1 MEVDGD
7 LTDEI
12 MQMSTE
18 DINFRSQMLGK
29 NWKIRF
35 FFRVKFGVFSKRALK
50 IVFEFTLLGICGPV
64 ALVLQLFLS

>member
-18 DINFRSQMLGK
+18 DINFRSQMLGEIFQ
-29 NWKIRF
+29 NFEI
-35 FFRVKFGVFSKRALK
+35 GVFYGKSLHVRLN
-50 IVFEFTLLGICGPV
+50 EL
-64 ALVLQLFLS
+64 